1 MDFVTAIKTCL
12 GKYATFKGRASRSEF
27 WYWTL
32 FTWLLS
38 VAAMLVDSAM
48 GGGVSA
54 AEPGMQVVST
64 IVMLAIWMPT
74 LGVSVRRLHDVN
86 RTGWWILLA
95 LTVLGAIVL
104 LYWFVMPSKD
114 ANNRYNEYGIV
125 GA

>member
-54 AEPGMQVVST
+54 TEPGIQVVST

-86 RTGWWILLA
+86 RTGWWVLLA
-95 LTVLGAIVL
+95 LTVLGAVVL